1 MLFMIIERFR
11 NGDPGPVYERFET
24 RGRMIPEGVEYI
36 NSVVTDDLKT
46 CYQVMKC
53 DDRQLLDI
61 WISNWDDLVDFEVIK
76 VRTSREAHEIVMEP
90 K

>member
-11 NGDPGPVYERFET
+11 NGNPGPVYERFET

-36 NSVVTDDLKT
+36 NSVVTDDLQT

-76 VRTSREAHEIVMEP
+76 VMTSREAHKIVMEP